1 MGIFLQIN
9 NEKQIKDGALN
20 LDPGTDALTLVFG
33 KEKGGFLKGVGYGV
47 TSSRYWQCPRTKGS
61 SKERIAQLEFQ
72 LNNEKLEREKKEEHI
87 KTLSL
92 QMAETN
98 NTLNQVLAHL
108 AAQGQVLPTYPS
120 SSDKTTSTQVSDLL
134 Y

>member
-1 MGIFLQIN
+1 M
-9 NEKQIKDGALN
+9 
-20 LDPGTDALTLVFG
+20 
-33 KEKGGFLKGVGYGV
+33 
-47 TSSRYWQCPRTKGS
+47 TSSRYWQSPRTKGS

-72 LNNEKLEREKKEEHI
+72 LHNERLERGKKDEQI
-87 KTLSL
+87 KTFSM

-108 AAQGQVLPTYPS
+108 AAQGQTLQICS
-120 SSDKTTSTQVSDLL
+120 LSADKMSQTQVSDLF